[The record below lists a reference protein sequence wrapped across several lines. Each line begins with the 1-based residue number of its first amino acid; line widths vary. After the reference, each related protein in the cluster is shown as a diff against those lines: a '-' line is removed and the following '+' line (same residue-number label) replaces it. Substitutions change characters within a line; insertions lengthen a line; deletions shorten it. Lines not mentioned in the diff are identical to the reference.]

1 MFVVTFVAGVM
12 DLYILVSA
20 RAGVSEDGAVH
31 WDMTVSPSLAAGSDN
46 SQSPGGHTVDGPVG
60 IAVIV
65 ADCDGKSSIVCSDN
79 VQVEAGPTGDV
90 EPAVL
95 AGVVGLVLVTSQVG
109 LCNRK
114 ISSLPRGVVVM

>member
-31 WDMTVSPSLAAGSDN
+31 GNMTVGPALTPGSDDP
-46 SQSPGGHTVDGPVG
+46 QSPGGHTVDGPVG
-60 IAVIV
+60 IAVVV
-65 ADCDGKSSIVCSDN
+65 ADCDGKSPIVCSDN
-79 VQVEAGPTGDV
+79 VEVEAGATGDV

-95 AGVVGLVLVTSQVG
+95 AGVVSLVLVTAQR
-109 LCNRK
+109 L
-114 ISSLPRGVVVM
+114 

>member
-31 WDMTVSPSLAAGSDN
+31 GHMTVSPSLTPGSDDP
-46 SQSPGGHTVDGPVG
+46 QSPGGHTVDRPVG
-60 IAVIV
+60 VAVIV
-65 ADCDGKSSIVCSDN
+65 ADCDGKSSIVGSDN
-79 VQVEAGPTGDV
+79 VEVEAGATGDV

-95 AGVVGLVLVTSQVG
+95 AGVVGLVLLTRQVG

-114 ISSLPRGVVVM
+114 IS